1 VSDSP
6 TAGKTIVTL
15 QFLGMGVVWGS
26 SFLFM
31 KIALTG
37 VSFGQVAWSRL
48 VLGGLTLGLIV
59 LVTRPRVRN
68 GPVLPRE
75 GIVWLHFLVIAI
87 TGCVVPHLLFAW
99 AEQYVSSSLAS
110 IYNAATPIMT
120 ALMVTLAFRVE
131 RLGRSQVVG
140 VVVGILGVVVIIGP
154 WQYAAL
160 TGDLWG
166 QLACLGAAVCYG
178 FTFGYTRRFLSGRP
192 IAGATFAFLNIGIGG
207 AIMLL
212 LTPVLAWQP
221 VDLTVS
227 IVLSLVALGALGTGL
242 AYIFYINVLRAW
254 GPTNTSTVT
263 YVTPVVGVLLGGL
276 LLGETLS
283 WHEPLGGVLVLLG
296 ILLAQKRFRLPFR
309 RVTERVDPV
318 ADAAVAAEA
327 VAAGAAVASGAGAS
341 GSGAAGAGA
350 AASPPVRPDP
360 SRATVG
366 TSRAARSRR

>member
-6 TAGKTIVTL
+6 AAGKTLVTL
-15 QFLGMGVVWGS
+15 QFLGMGVVWGA

-31 KIALTG
+31 KIALDG

-59 LVTRPRVRN
+59 LISRPRVGG

-75 GIVWLHFLVIAI
+75 RIVWLHFTVIAI

-110 IYNAATPIMT
+110 IYNAVTPIMT
-120 ALMVTLAFRVE
+120 ALMATLAFRVE
-131 RLGRSQVVG
+131 KLGRSQAVG
-140 VVVGILGVVVIIGP
+140 ILVGILGVIVIISP

-178 FTFGYTRRFLSGRP
+178 FTFSYTRKHLSGRP

-212 LTPVLAWQP
+212 LTPVLAWTP
-221 VDLTVS
+221 VSLNWP
-227 IVLSLVALGALGTGL
+227 IVLSLLTLGALGTGL
-242 AYIFYINVLRAW
+242 AYIWNINVLRAW
-254 GPTNTSTVT
+254 GPTNASTVT
-263 YVTPVVGVLLGGL
+263 YVTPVVGVVLGVL
-276 LLGETLS
+276 VLAETFS
-283 WHEPLGGVLVLLG
+283 WHEPVGALLVLVG
-296 ILLAQKRFRLPFR
+296 ILLAQKRIRLRLRGSQIHGPS
-309 RVTERVDPV
+309 
-318 ADAAVAAEA
+318 ASAVEPAEFA
-327 VAAGAAVASGAGAS
+327 
-341 GSGAAGAGA
+341 
-350 AASPPVRPDP
+350 P
-360 SRATVG
+360 
-366 TSRAARSRR
+366 AARG